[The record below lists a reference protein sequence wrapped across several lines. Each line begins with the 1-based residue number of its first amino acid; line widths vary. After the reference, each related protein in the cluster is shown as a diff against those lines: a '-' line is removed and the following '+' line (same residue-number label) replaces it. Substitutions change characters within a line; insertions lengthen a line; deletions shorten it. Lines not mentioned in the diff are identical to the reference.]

1 MVIKIVYLFS
11 NLFLLLKVC
20 YFKLLIVFTNY
31 RYVQYILITTGVY
44 ASRIWTAA
52 IAATL
57 LFLSSRSLSF
67 VENMQKWF
75 YPIGWG
81 YVNINFYWYLY

>member
-1 MVIKIVYLFS
+1 MVIKILCPFP
-11 NLFLLLKVC
+11 NLLLLRKII
-20 YFKLLIVFTNY
+20 LLIVFTNY

-75 YPIGWG
+75 YPIAWG
-81 YVNINFYWYLY
+81 YVNINFYRYLC